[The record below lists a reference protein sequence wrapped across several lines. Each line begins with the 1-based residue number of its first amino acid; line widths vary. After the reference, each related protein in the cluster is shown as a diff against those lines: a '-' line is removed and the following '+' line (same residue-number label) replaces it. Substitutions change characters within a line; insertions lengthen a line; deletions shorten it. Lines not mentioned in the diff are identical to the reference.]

1 MALHRQPAYTRGLLL
16 TGDAAGTVNP
26 FNGEGISYAME
37 TGRMAA
43 ETAADALARAGGPGP
58 RGGAARATP
67 TGCAP
72 PTAGTTA
79 WASGSSRCSSR
90 PDVVRFATAHGLK
103 RPALVDAALR
113 LMGNLTD
120 GRDGD
125 GVDRAIAVLTRL
137 APAV

>member
-1 MALHRQPAYTRGLLL
+1 
-16 TGDAAGTVNP
+16 
-26 FNGEGISYAME
+26 ME

-43 ETAADALARAGGPGP
+43 EAAVDALAQTEGPARDAVLHRYPDRLRAEYGRHHRLGM
-58 RGGAARATP
+58 AFLALLN
-67 TGCAP
+67 
-72 PTAGTTA
+72 
-79 WASGSSRCSSR
+79 R

-103 RPALVDAALR
+103 RPVLVNAALR
-113 LMGNLTD
+113 LMGNLSD